1 MEPLAFTSDTVF
13 TERNRLY
20 TVSMERGKRVYGER
34 LLNVAGTEYREWEP
48 RRSKMSAYMTVG
60 GRCFPMK
67 NDSRVLY
74 LGASSGTTPSHVSDI
89 CSEGMVYCVE
99 FATRMFR
106 ELVGNCEGRPNM
118 VPILGDATKP
128 DEYKVFVDRVDVVY
142 QDVAQKRQA
151 EILCDNMDAF
161 GAEFGMVA
169 VKARSEDVTA
179 PPEQIFEATEARIR
193 ERGYRILDARSL
205 EPHEK
210 AHEMIVFR
218 RDD

>member
-128 DEYKVFVDRVDVVY
+128 GEYKVFVDRVDVVY

-161 GAEFGMVA
+161 EADKGMVA
-169 VKARSEDVTA
+169 IKARSEDVTA
-179 PPEQIFEATEARIR
+179 SPESVFKNAEKVFIDRGFDVVDTMPLDPY
-193 ERGYRILDARSL
+193 ER
-205 EPHEK
+205 
-210 AHEMIVFR
+210 AHAMIVVER
-218 RDD
+218 S